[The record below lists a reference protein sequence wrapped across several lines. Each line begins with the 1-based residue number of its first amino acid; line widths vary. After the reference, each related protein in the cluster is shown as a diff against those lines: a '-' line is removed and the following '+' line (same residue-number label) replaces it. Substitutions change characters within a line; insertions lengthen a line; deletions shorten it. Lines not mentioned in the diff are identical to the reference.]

1 MYLMIEHLV
10 SSVFSFLSSIPPFML
25 IAQTVG
31 IVAMAFNILSYQQK
45 GSKGVIV
52 MQLFGGALFSV
63 HFFMIGA
70 TVGGILNLIAAFRA
84 IIFANRE
91 KFKADHLFWLILF
104 ISLYV
109 GSYILVFTAFGKAF
123 TLTAAIIELLP
134 VIAMTATTF
143 GFRSSSAKIIR
154 RFSLISSPSWLVYNI
169 VNVSVGAIICEV
181 FSLFS
186 IVIGILRYDIKR
198 EEE

>member
-1 MYLMIEHLV
+1 MYLMIEYAV
-10 SSVFSFLSSIPPFML
+10 NYVVTAISSLPTFEL
-25 IAQTVG
+25 IAQAIG
-31 IVAMAFNILSYQQK
+31 IVAMAFNILSYQK
-45 GSKGVIV
+45 KSSKGVVV

-91 KFKADHLFWLILF
+91 KFKADHLCWLILF

-186 IVIGILRYDIKR
+186 IVIGMLRYDIKKDR
-198 EEE
+198 E

>member
-10 SSVFSFLSSIPPFML
+10 NSVFSFLSSIPPFML

-45 GSKGVIV
+45 GSKGVVV
-52 MQLFGGALFSV
+52 MQLFGGALFSL

-70 TVGGILNLIAAFRA
+70 TVGGILNLIGTFRA
-84 IIFANRE
+84 VVFSNRE
-91 KFKADHLFWLILF
+91 KFRADRLFWLVFFIVLF
-104 ISLYV
+104 IA
-109 GSYILVFTAFGKAF
+109 SYILVFTAFGKEFKAVN
-123 TLTAAIIELLP
+123 AIVEVLP

-143 GFRSSSAKIIR
+143 GFRSNNAKTIR
-154 RFSLISSPSWLVYNI
+154 RYSLISSPSWLVYNI
-169 VNVSVGAIICEV
+169 VNISVGAIICEV